1 MLQLIHNT
9 DGTDTHLECVEFIN
23 QYGFKPHFK
32 VSDVRVKDNRI
43 FALRPSEAN
52 RSKFDRVLVD
62 KSLLPVS
69 PY

>member
-1 MLQLIHNT
+1 MHNT
-9 DGTDTHLECVEFIN
+9 DGTDTYPECVEFIN
-23 QYGFKPHFK
+23 QYGFEPHFK

-43 FALRPSEAN
+43 FALRPSEVD
-52 RSKFDRVLVD
+52 RGKFDRVIVD